1 MSELERINDKIF
13 KKIFKNAKNA
23 GDFLKKALPREIK
36 ERLDFSTIE
45 IDPTNYVSDE
55 FKEGYSDVVIKA
67 EMKSKADRKISTDIY
82 FIMEHKTEEK
92 TKFLDYRDVKSCHF
106 LAKNF
111 LSPQIAQR
119 SRRKNSIRPG
129 WGQARTCPL

>member
-82 FIMEHKTEEK
+82 FIMEHKTEGK
-92 TKFLDYRDVKSCHF
+92 VRVFI
-106 LAKNF
+106 
-111 LSPQIAQR
+111 QIFHI
-119 SRRKNSIRPG
+119 RKK
-129 WGQARTCPL
+129 